1 MADKINEQVDPVAKG
16 WTDAITAY
24 ERAFKKWEMR
34 SEKINKKYRDYDSAD
49 TKSDNS
55 AFNILWSNVQVSLPA
70 VFSRLP
76 KPDVSRR
83 FRDNDPVGR
92 VASLL
97 LERGL
102 DYEVD
107 HYPDYRAAMEGCVL
121 DRFLGGRGQAWVRYE
136 PHISALPGQPD
147 DGVQIT
153 DDADEADTGEEAPA
167 PDEEIDYECAPV
179 DYVHWKDFGHTV
191 ARSWEEV
198 TAVWRRCYMTRE
210 KLVERFGEEVGGA
223 IPLDTKPDTKGST
236 ADKMAVGDTNTDQ
249 ALIYE
254 IWDKTK
260 SEAVWFSKS
269 QNKVIDTKPD
279 PLGLANFWPCPRP
292 LYSTITNDSLVPVP
306 DFKYYQDQAAQ
317 LTKLQVKIDGLITM
331 LQVKG
336 VYDSAIPELARLF
349 REAGNGDLIAVKNW
363 NQFSEKMG
371 LKGSIDVFDIT
382 PIVSALNE
390 AYDTVEKVKNQIYEL
405 MGISDI
411 ARGASDPNET
421 YGAQKLKGQ
430 YGNMRLRNQQ
440 ARVAQFATELLQIK
454 AQIMCQHFQP
464 QTLLT
469 IAAVEQ
475 LDPAD
480 QALVPQAL
488 QLLMGERAQNPEA
501 ETVKGPLAGF
511 RVEVSSDSLIQ
522 MDEAQEKQD
531 RTEFLSAVGDFF
543 QKALPVI
550 QSSPQA
556 APLVV
561 GLLKFG
567 VTGFKVGKTVEGML
581 DNALDQL
588 TKQAAQP
595 QPQKPDPEMAKVQ
608 GQMALQEK
616 KQADAAALAQQK
628 VQADAALAT
637 HEQQVQ
643 AQQNAHQNQMEAQRA
658 QFEAQLEQHMEAQR
672 QRFEQMDRAR
682 EEGFQRWKEELQ
694 AAVKIEVANIA
705 SKAKLA
711 DAATDTS
718 TNEIASEV
726 KQ

>member
-1 MADKINEQVDPVAKG
+1 MADNIKEKVDPAAKV
-16 WTDAITAY
+16 WIDAITAY
-24 ERAFKKWEMR
+24 ERQFKKWEMR
-34 SEKINKKYRDYDSAD
+34 SEKIVKKYRDYDAQESSKAG
-49 TKSDNS
+49 TA

-70 VFSRLP
+70 VFARLP

-136 PHISALPGQPD
+136 PHISAVPGQPD
-147 DGVQIT
+147 EGVQIT
-153 DDADEADTGEEAPA
+153 DDADEADTGPV
-167 PDEEIDYECAPV
+167 DEEIEYECAPV

-198 TAVWRRCYMTRE
+198 TAVWRRVYMTRE
-210 KLVERFGEEVGGA
+210 KLVERFGQELGGS
-223 IPLDTKPDTKGST
+223 ISLDTKPDTSGNGT
-236 ADKMAVGDTNTDQ
+236 TNQAFGGDVTTHQ

-254 IWDKTK
+254 IWDKVK
-260 SEAVWFSKS
+260 CEAVWFSKS
-269 QNKVIDTKPD
+269 QQKVLDTKPD

-292 LYSTITNDSLVPVP
+292 LFSTITNDSLVPVP
-306 DFKYYQDQAAQ
+306 DYKYYQDQANQ
-317 LTKLQVKIDGLITM
+317 LTKLQAKIDGLIEM

-349 REAGNGDLIAVKNW
+349 KEAGNGNLIPVKNW
-363 NQFSEKMG
+363 QNFSEKVG
-371 LKGSIDVFDIT
+371 LKGSIDVFDIS

-411 ARGASDPNET
+411 ARGASDPTET
-421 YGAQKLKGQ
+421 FGAQKLKGQ

-440 ARVAQFATELLQIK
+440 ERVTRFATELLQIK

-464 QTLLT
+464 QTLAR

-475 LDPAD
+475 MDPAD
-480 QALVPQAL
+480 QALVPQAM
-488 QLLMGERAQNPEA
+488 QLLMGERAVDPGA
-501 ETVKGPLAGF
+501 DTKDGPLAGF
-511 RVEVSSDSLIQ
+511 RVEVSSDSMIQ
-522 MDEAQEKQD
+522 MDEAQEKAD
-531 RTEFLSAVGDFF
+531 RAEFLTAVGGFLE
-543 QKALPVI
+543 KSLPII

-556 APLVV
+556 APLIV

-581 DNALDQL
+581 DNTLDQL
-588 TKQAAQP
+588 VKQAAQP
-595 QPQKPDPEMAKVQ
+595 QPEKPDPEMAKVQ
-608 GQMALQEK
+608 AQSQA
-616 KQADAAALAQQK
+616 KQAEMQQK
-628 VQADAALAT
+628 AQLDSQHLQAEAQLELSRQQSQAKE
-637 HEQQVQ
+637 EQFR
-643 AQQNAHQNQMEAQRA
+643 NQLEAQR
-658 QFEAQLEQHMEAQR
+658 EAQQQQFEQHMEAQR
-672 QRFEQMDRAR
+672 VASDER
-682 EEGFQRWKEELQ
+682 LQ
-694 AAVKIEVANIA
+694 AMQNQIAVLIAHLNNAAKVEVAEV
-705 SKAKLA
+705 
-711 DAATDTS
+711 AAQTTLEAAQIS
-718 TNEIASEV
+718 AANSAAQGEP
-726 KQ
+726 